1 MSEAPAVRGD
11 ISPSIHPTSIIG
23 RAPAL
28 DVPGTMGQHI
38 YTEAQTALTAI
49 YNTLGEIKDVRAGVE
64 KTNQTNRE
72 GVQGGKVVRLVA
84 YPDSFFDGVD
94 RAFTRASRQADS
106 ANAGISAKIASLT
119 KQVDELL
126 SDPSTQKPVAVEI
139 RAHAKSL
146 TDSQRVAFVQ
156 EAGKNKDRVT
166 LAALLAGP
174 PYLSGMSK
182 EQADLARNVA
192 EEAFA
197 PRESAQLRAAKVV
210 LERVREAGS
219 ALVQYYSE
227 VSALRDN
234 PASRARRA
242 IDKLGA

>member
-1 MSEAPAVRGD
+1 MTEAPAVRGD
-11 ISPSIHPTSIIG
+11 ISPSIHPTSLIG

-38 YTEAQTALTAI
+38 YTDAQTALTVI
-49 YNTLGEIKDVRAGVE
+49 YNTLGEIKDVRAQVE

-72 GVQGGKVVRLVA
+72 GVQGGKIVRLVA
-84 YPDSFFDGVD
+84 YPDSFFTGVD
-94 RAFTRASRQADS
+94 RAFSRASRQVDS
-106 ANAGISAKIASLT
+106 ADAGISAKIASLT
-119 KQVDELL
+119 TRVDTML
-126 SDPSTQKPVAVEI
+126 SDPATQKPVAVEI

-146 TDSQRVAFVQ
+146 TDSKRVAFITD
-156 EAGKNKDRVT
+156 AAKNKDRVT

-174 PYLSGMSK
+174 AYLSGMSK
-182 EQADLARNVA
+182 EQAELARNVA

-197 PRESAQLRAAKVV
+197 PQESAQLRAAKVV
-210 LERVREAGS
+210 LDRVRDAGS
-219 ALVQYYSE
+219 ALVSYYGE
-227 VSALRDN
+227 VSALRDS

>member
-1 MSEAPAVRGD
+1 M
-11 ISPSIHPTSIIG
+11 HPTSLIG

-38 YTEAQTALTAI
+38 YTEAQTALTVV
-49 YNTLGEIKDVRAGVE
+49 YNTLGEIKDVRAQVE
-64 KTNQTNRE
+64 KTNQTKRE
-72 GVQGGKVVRLVA
+72 GVQGGKIVRLVA

-94 RAFTRASRQADS
+94 RAFTRASRQVDAAD
-106 ANAGISAKIASLT
+106 AGISAKIASINT
-119 KQVDELL
+119 RVDTMLR
-126 SDPSTQKPVAVEI
+126 DPTVNTPLAVEI

-146 TDSQRVAFVQ
+146 TESRRVAFIQ
-156 EAGKNKDRVT
+156 EAAKGKDRAT

-174 PYLSGMSK
+174 AYLSGMSK
-182 EQADLARNVA
+182 EQADLARALA

-197 PRESAQLRAAKVV
+197 PQESAQLRAARVV
-210 LERVREAGS
+210 LDRVRDAGS
-219 ALVQYYSE
+219 ALVAYYGE
-227 VSALRDN
+227 VVALRDS

>member
-11 ISPSIHPTSIIG
+11 ISPSIHPTSLIG

-38 YTEAQTALTAI
+38 YTEAQTALTVV
-49 YNTLGEIKDVRAGVE
+49 YNTLGEIRDVRAQVE

-72 GVQGGKVVRLVA
+72 GVQGGRIVRLVA

-94 RAFTRASRQADS
+94 RAFGRASRQVDAAD
-106 ANAGISAKIASLT
+106 AGINAKIASLASRVET
-119 KQVDELL
+119 MLT
-126 SDPSTQKPVAVEI
+126 DPAVNKPVAVEI

-146 TDSQRVAFVQ
+146 TESKRVAFIQ
-156 EAGKNKDRVT
+156 EAAKNKDRAT
-166 LAALLAGP
+166 LASLLAGP
-174 PYLSGMSK
+174 AYLSGMSR
-182 EQADLARNVA
+182 EQADLARTLA
-192 EEAFA
+192 EEVFA
-197 PRESAQLRAAKVV
+197 PVEGAQLRAARVV
-210 LERVREAGS
+210 LDRVREAGS
-219 ALVQYYSE
+219 ALVAYYGE
-227 VSALRDN
+227 VTALRDT